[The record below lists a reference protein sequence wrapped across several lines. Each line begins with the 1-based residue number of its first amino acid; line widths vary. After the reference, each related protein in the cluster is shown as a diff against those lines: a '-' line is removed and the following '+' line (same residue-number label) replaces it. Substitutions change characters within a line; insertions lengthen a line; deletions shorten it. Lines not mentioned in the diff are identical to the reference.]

1 MCITPP
7 ANAVGDCFLAH
18 VFLPDG
24 STIGCTRRNRIVIKD
39 IDVGG
44 ASRVFDIL
52 EIDTSTQSSNAQ
64 TYDDVVVTGA
74 VVRNDSEMKIAMLQQ
89 KESKRRFAGARAI
102 FSAWSSDSPNE
113 IRLLTSAVT
122 RDQQAN
128 RAFAAELT
136 APKALI
142 RSRAKNNQLSMAGV
156 FDLAAELQ
164 IGADVVKKQALNNGI
179 RVLGF

>member
-1 MCITPP
+1 M
-7 ANAVGDCFLAH
+7 
-18 VFLPDG
+18 
-24 STIGCTRRNRIVIKD
+24 IKD

-64 TYDDVVVTGA
+64 TYDDVIVTGA

-128 RAFAAELT
+128 RTFAAELT

-164 IGADVVKKQALNNGI
+164 IGADVVKKAGSKQRNTGFRFLIRRLQACSVA
-179 RVLGF
+179 R